1 MNDKDDDI
9 EIESVEPYSCIYC
22 SEIIENEAA
31 AVTLT
36 ATWMPHWRANKFS
49 PLAQD
54 FWCHSVCLQKH
65 WKGAWPWEE
74 HVLFGIDAGDERDY
88 AESLSLTV
96 ARPEDRSD
104 IEDMLELAF
113 EEGLHRAYGSD
124 LVEDLLP
131 VVSKLNPALL
141 TCGSF
146 YVMADMDGQI
156 AACGGFTFE
165 APGSNEVIEG
175 VAHIRHFATH
185 PDFAGYGVG
194 RRLFEHCLKE
204 AKAAGAREFVCFSG
218 LNAEG
223 FYATLG
229 FKRENP
235 IEIHM
240 GAGLIMP
247 AVLMRRLI

>member
-1 MNDKDDDI
+1 MDEDDDI
-9 EIESVEPYSCIYC
+9 EIEHVEPYSCVYC
-22 SEIIENEAA
+22 SEIIEDETA

-36 ATWMPHWRANKFS
+36 ATWMPHWRAQKFA

-54 FWCHSVCLQKH
+54 FWAHSACLQKNWH
-65 WKGAWPWEE
+65 GSWPWEP
-74 HVLFGIDAGDERDY
+74 HVLYGVDSGDERDY
-88 AESLSLTV
+88 AESLTLSV
-96 ARPEDRSD
+96 ARPEDRAE

-131 VVSKLNPALL
+131 LVSVLDPSQL
-141 TCGSF
+141 TSGTF

-156 AACGGFTFE
+156 AASGGFSRGM
-165 APGSNEVIEG
+165 PGSNEIIEG
-175 VAHIRHFATH
+175 VAHIRSFATH
-185 PDFAGYGVG
+185 PDFAGYGLG
-194 RRLFEHCLKE
+194 RRLFDHCLKE
-204 AKAAGAREFVCFSG
+204 AKAQGFREFVCFSG

-223 FYATLG
+223 FYANLG
-229 FKRENP
+229 FKKENS

-240 GAGLIMP
+240 GEGLILP